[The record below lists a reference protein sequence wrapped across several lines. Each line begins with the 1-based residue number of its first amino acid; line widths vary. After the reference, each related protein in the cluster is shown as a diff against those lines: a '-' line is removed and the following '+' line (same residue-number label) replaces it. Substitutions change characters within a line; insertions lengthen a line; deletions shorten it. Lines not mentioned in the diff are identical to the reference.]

1 MTSPRFEKYYPIIL
15 GLLAFVLYAN
25 ALRNEY
31 SIDDNLVTALNPQVQ
46 KGIFGI
52 PEIFASN
59 YTSGTEKS
67 FEYRPLTKATFA
79 VEYTMFGENTFVGHL
94 INLLLYCTTCIVLYR
109 LTLTLFNSK
118 GSVFALVATLIFLA
132 HPTHTEVV
140 NSLKN
145 REELLSF
152 LFCLSSIVFFIKNN
166 ETKNSRFFILAAF
179 FYVLALFT
187 KLTCLPF
194 LLIIPLC
201 IYYSGTNNY
210 KAPLYS
216 FLALSL
222 LTASFFVVTN
232 KLLPGTYSREVYYI
246 ENPIV
251 AEGSF
256 STIIFNALQTMWF
269 YLKLYVWP
277 HPLSFYYGYDM
288 FPVAKVISAGSAL
301 AFLLHG
307 FMLTY
312 ALLNLHKRDLLAFA
326 FIFYLL
332 NMSMYYNIAYPVPG
346 IVSDRALYVSSF
358 GFSLVIALALTRL
371 SFKKM
376 VLLCMLITIPA
387 SIRTFSRNADWK
399 DARTLLSGDI
409 EHLRRSVKANLEYA
423 SILRHQWENEINISK
438 KNQLAKNTIHHYAQA
453 LKIKPDLA
461 NPYNEIGK
469 ILFNHYDQH
478 EEAQLYFAKAIQM
491 MGSKSEFHFN
501 LATGYVLSKEYD
513 KAEKYFLR
521 TLEIEPEYTKAY
533 QNLFLVYMMQEK
545 LQQAFKINSTLMEK
559 IPNEAYPHFNFGKY
573 YLAVGDSVTAK
584 KYFENAL
591 LISPGNTEIM
601 SILQSLN
608 TRP

>member
-1 MTSPRFEKYYPIIL
+1 MKRKGIEKYHLIIL
-15 GLLAFVLYAN
+15 GLLAFILYAN
-25 ALRNEY
+25 TLRNEY
-31 SIDDNLVTALNPQVQ
+31 SIDDNLVTALNPLVQ
-46 KGIFGI
+46 EGIVGI

-59 YTSGTEKS
+59 YTSSTEKS

-109 LTLTLFNSK
+109 LTRTLFNSQ
-118 GSVFALVATLIFLA
+118 GAVFALVATLLFLA

-166 ETKNSRFFILAAF
+166 ETKNFHFFILATF
-179 FYVLALFT
+179 LYVLALFT

-201 IYYSGTNNY
+201 IYYACRNNY

-222 LTASFFVVTN
+222 VTASFFVITN

-288 FPVAKVISAGSAL
+288 FPVAKVISTGSAL

-307 FMLTY
+307 FMLIY
-312 ALLNLHKRDLLAFA
+312 ALLNLQKRDLLAFA

-376 VLLCMLITIPA
+376 VLFCMVITIPA
-387 SIRTFSRNADWK
+387 SIKTFSRNADWK
-399 DARTLLSGDI
+399 DARTLLSGDV
-409 EHLRRSVKANLEYA
+409 EHLGHSVKANLEYA
-423 SILRHQWENEINISK
+423 SILKHQWENEINLSK
-438 KNQLAKNTIHHYAQA
+438 KNKLAKTTIHYFGQA

-461 NPYNEIGK
+461 NPYNEIGE
-469 ILFNHYDQH
+469 ILFNHYNQH
-478 EEAQLYFAKAIQM
+478 KKAQQYFAKAIQLM
-491 MGSKSEFHFN
+491 DGKAEFHFN
-501 LATGYVLSKEYD
+501 LATGYVLSKDYN
-513 KAEKYFLR
+513 KAEQSFLR
-521 TLEIEPEYTKAY
+521 TLEREPEYTKAY
-533 QNLFLVYMMQEK
+533 HNLFLVYMMQDQLPK
-545 LQQAFKINSTLMEK
+545 AFNINTILMGK

-573 YLAVGDSVTAK
+573 YLAVGDRTTAK

-591 LISPGNTEIM
+591 LRSPGNAEIVT
-601 SILQSLN
+601 ILQSLN
-608 TRP
+608 TNP